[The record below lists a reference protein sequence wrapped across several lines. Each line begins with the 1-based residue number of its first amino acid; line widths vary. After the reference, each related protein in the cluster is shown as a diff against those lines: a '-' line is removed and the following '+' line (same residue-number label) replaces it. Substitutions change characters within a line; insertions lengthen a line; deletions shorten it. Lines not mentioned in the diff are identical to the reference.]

1 MKNKT
6 WRVIACLSA
15 GVMSLMLAAC
25 GGDAASAPAATA
37 KPAATAVAATDQ
49 PAKTDKAA
57 GDKAAGNEG
66 VTIKSIVLK
75 RDNGNNEAGD
85 TVDQF
90 LATDRTQYF
99 EAETSRLLDAG
110 TKVKW
115 SFTAVKTTSGNDI
128 LIKDVTT
135 DVLVANQLSAH
146 ISLPN
151 DWPVGSYKVDVYFN
165 DNLIKTLN
173 YEVVAAK

>member
-15 GVMSLMLAAC
+15 GVMSLMLVAC

-37 KPAATAVAATDQ
+37 KPAATAVTATDQ
-49 PAKTDKAA
+49 PAKT
-57 GDKAAGNEG
+57 DKAAGNEG

-75 RDNGNNEAGD
+75 RDNGNSEAGD

-90 LATDRTQYF
+90 LATDRTQFF

-146 ISLPN
+146 ISLPR

>member
-6 WRVIACLSA
+6 QWVMTCLSA
-15 GVMSLMLAAC
+15 GMMALMLAAC
-25 GGDAASAPAATA
+25 GGDATSAPVAAT
-37 KPAATAVAATDQ
+37 KPAATAIAATDQ
-49 PAKTDKAA
+49 PAKTDNT
-57 GDKAAGNEG
+57 AGNEG

-75 RDNGNNEAGD
+75 RDNGKSEAGD

-90 LATDRTQYF
+90 VATDHIQFF
-99 EAETSRLLDAG
+99 EAETSKLLDAG

-115 SFTAVKTTSGNDI
+115 TFTAVKTTSGNDI
-128 LIKDVTT
+128 AVAEVTT

-146 ISLPN
+146 VSLPR
-151 DWPVGSYKVDVYFN
+151 DWPVGSYKVDVFFN
-165 DNLIKTLN
+165 EKLVKTLN